1 MISTS
6 DRIKNIV
13 NVIEHETLVDVGTDH
28 GFISILAVQS
38 KGVKNVYACDV
49 NRGPL
54 NTCEKNIT
62 KYSLQDKIKTVL
74 SDGLQKVECDYDSV
88 TICGM
93 GGMLLKNIIMHDA
106 EKTKKFKQLVLQPQS
121 DYYEVRKAVYELGF
135 FIKEEIYFIDNIKN
149 NGLDKYY
156 IIFNCQKGV
165 DATPSDKELHLGINI
180 KKDTMETYK
189 DFINMTYLKSKV
201 ALENLLK
208 NSKNDVYD
216 KQVYFEKIVSYCE
229 GILNES

>member
-13 NVIEHETLVDVGTDH
+13 NVIEHDTLVDVGTDH
-28 GFISILAVQS
+28 GFIAILAVQS
-38 KGVKNVYACDV
+38 KGVKKVFACDV

-54 NTCEKNIT
+54 NTCEKNIA
-62 KYSLQDKIKTVL
+62 KYDLQDKITTVL
-74 SDGLQKVECDYDSV
+74 SDGLQNVECDFSSV

-93 GGMLLKNIIMHDA
+93 GGMLLKNIIVHDA

-156 IIFNCQKGV
+156 IIFNCEKGFGSL
-165 DATPSDKELHLGINI
+165 PSDKELHLGINI
-180 KKDTMETYK
+180 KNETMETYR
-189 DFINMTYLKSKV
+189 DFVNMTYLKSKV

-208 NSKNDVYD
+208 NSKNDVSE
-216 KQVYFEKIVSYCE
+216 KQEYFEKIVGYCE
-229 GILNES
+229 EVLNES